1 MGHYPRH
8 WHGMIMLAGDDRA
21 VMRLIDESRS
31 GEGRAVYATTLRCV
45 FCGTEYPLIHRGS
58 CTRCARSGEESA
70 LHETLAVQYDVAA
83 LKRRLDRDEL
93 ARRPPDLW
101 RYRELLPI
109 VDPAFRVELGAGGT
123 RLVPLTRI
131 AEAVEGRRLLV
142 KVEGSNPTGSFKDRP
157 SGVAASV
164 ALEQGARGLACQ
176 SSGNIG
182 SAMATAAAKAG
193 VLALVLLLAAA
204 GLTGQGASVNVEKYV
219 QISAYGA
226 RVLTP
231 IGNLR
236 HLYALADRIEAELG
250 WSFLHNMQVYQS
262 DGNKTT
268 AFEIC
273 EQLGWQAPAAVFVP
287 TGTGT
292 DLFGIWQGFVLFK
305 ELGFIDTLPRMYAVQ
320 PMGAASLV
328 AAWEAHQA
336 IPSVLER
343 IEPNLAP
350 PISHRVSGYH
360 AYKAIQESGGG
371 AVAVADGDMLAAM
384 KDLASYEGIYAEMA
398 SAAALAGIRRALALG
413 LLETE
418 EMRQGGIVGILTSH
432 GLKNSL
438 ALTQVFPPQTKVE
451 GTWEALC
458 SYLKLK
464 KVELQK

>member
-1 MGHYPRH
+1 M
-8 WHGMIMLAGDDRA
+8 
-21 VMRLIDESRS
+21 
-31 GEGRAVYATTLRCV
+31 YATTLRCV
-45 FCGTEYPLIHRGS
+45 FCGTDYPLTHRGS
-58 CTRCARSGEESA
+58 CTLCARPGEENA
-70 LHETLAVQYDVAA
+70 LHETLGVQYDLAE

-93 ARRPPDLW
+93 ARRPPGLW

-157 SGVAASV
+157 IGVAASV
-164 ALEQGARGLACQ
+164 TLEQGARGLACLT
-176 SSGNIG
+176 SGNIG
-182 SAMATAAAKAG
+182 SAMAALAAKAG
-193 VLALVLLLAAA
+193 VSSLVLLLGAA
-204 GLTGQGASVNVEKYV
+204 GLADQEASVNVEKYV
-219 QISAYGA
+219 QISSYGA
-226 RVLTP
+226 EVVTP
-231 IGNLR
+231 MGNLGQ
-236 HLYALADRIEAELG
+236 LYALADRIEDELG
-250 WSFLHNMQVYQS
+250 WSFLHNVQAYQTEG
-262 DGNKTT
+262 DKTT

-292 DLFGIWQGFVLFK
+292 NLFGLWQGFVLFK
-305 ELGFIDTLPRMYAVQ
+305 ELGFLDTLPRMFAVQ
-320 PMGAASLV
+320 PVGAASLV

-360 AYKAIQESGGG
+360 AYKAMQESGGG
-371 AVAVADGDMLAAM
+371 AIAVTDGEILAAM
-384 KDLASYEGIYAEMA
+384 NDLASYEGIYAEMA
-398 SAAALAGIRRALALG
+398 SAAALAGIRRALEAG
-413 LLETE
+413 LLDTE
-418 EMRQGGIVGILTSH
+418 ESRRAGIVGILTSH

-451 GTWEALC
+451 GTLEALH
-458 SYLKLK
+458 SYLELK
-464 KVELQK
+464 KVELKK